1 MTYSKVI
8 ANLRI
13 EKDLKEQASDL
24 AKQMGVSLSTIM
36 TLLLQKFVKEKRIE
50 VWLDENGFSLE
61 KKQIFKSALQ
71 DVRTKGETIN
81 SLDDL
86 L

>member
-13 EKDLKEQASDL
+13 EKNLKEQASDL

>member
-13 EKDLKEQASDL
+13 EKNLKEQASDL

-36 TLLLQKFVKEKRIE
+36 TLLLQKLVKEKIIE

>member
-1 MTYSKVI
+1 MI

-50 VWLDENGFSLE
+50 V
-61 KKQIFKSALQ
+61 
-71 DVRTKGETIN
+71 
-81 SLDDL
+81 
-86 L
+86 

>member
-13 EKDLKEQASDL
+13 EKNLKEQASDL

-50 VWLDENGFSLE
+50 V
-61 KKQIFKSALQ
+61 
-71 DVRTKGETIN
+71 
-81 SLDDL
+81 
-86 L
+86 